1 MVAQALPDLGR
12 VIIEPAP
19 TFARLKEKPNG
30 WLPVLVSILLSA
42 AIFYWWT
49 ATLDY
54 GWLREHMIAAQP
66 DMKPEAQQ
74 AMAKFL
80 SPNSMLITTV
90 GGSVIGTLVVIALS
104 AVYFLIAA
112 RAIGSQIGYGK
123 WFAFVAWTSV
133 PRLLVIPLMAL
144 QIATSH
150 GQLAPEDMN
159 MVSLNFLLFHL
170 PSTNHWASILNSIDL
185 ASFWT
190 IALASIGLKAWT
202 GRPTGTCFTIAV
214 LPYVV
219 IYGLWAA
226 KIAFLG

>member
-30 WLPVLVSILLSA
+30 WLPLLVSLLLSV
-42 AIFYWWT
+42 AIMYWWT
-49 ATLDY
+49 STLDY
-54 GWLREHMIAAQP
+54 GWFREHMIAMRP
-66 DMKPEAQQ
+66 DLKPEAQA

-80 SPNSMLITTV
+80 SPTSMLVSTV
-90 GGSVIGTLVVIALS
+90 GGAVIGTLVMIALT

-112 RAIGSQIGYGK
+112 RMIGNQIGYGK
-123 WFAFVAWTSV
+123 WFAFVAWSSV
-133 PRLLVIPLMAL
+133 PRLLVVPLMAL

-150 GQLAPEDMN
+150 GQLAPEDLN
-159 MVSLNFLLFHL
+159 MVSLNFLVFHL
-170 PSTNHWASILNSIDL
+170 PPTNHWASILTSIDL
-185 ASFWT
+185 AAFWT
-190 IALASIGLKAWT
+190 IALAAIGLKAWT
-202 GRPTGTCFTIAV
+202 GRPAGTCLTIAA

-226 KIAFLG
+226 KIAFIG

>member
-30 WLPVLVSILLSA
+30 WLPLLVSLLLSV
-42 AIFYWWT
+42 AIMYWWT
-49 ATLDY
+49 STLDY
-54 GWLREHMIAAQP
+54 GWFREHMIAMRP
-66 DMKPEAQQ
+66 DLKPEAQA

-80 SPNSMLITTV
+80 SPTSMLVSTV
-90 GGSVIGTLVVIALS
+90 GGAVIGTLVMIALT

-112 RAIGSQIGYGK
+112 RMIGSQIGYGK
-123 WFAFVAWTSV
+123 WFAFVAWSSV
-133 PRLLVIPLMAL
+133 PRLLVVPLMAL

-150 GQLAPEDMN
+150 GQLAPEDLN
-159 MVSLNFLLFHL
+159 MVSLNFLMFHL
-170 PSTNHWASILNSIDL
+170 PPTNHWSSILTSVDL
-185 ASFWT
+185 AAFWT
-190 IALASIGLKAWT
+190 IALATIGMKAWT
-202 GRPTGTCFTIAV
+202 GRSTGTCLTIAA

-226 KIAFLG
+226 KIAFIG

>member
-30 WLPVLVSILLSA
+30 WLPLLVSLLLSV
-42 AIFYWWT
+42 AIMYWWT
-49 ATLDY
+49 STLDY
-54 GWLREHMIAAQP
+54 GWFREHMIAMRP
-66 DMKPEAQQ
+66 DLKPEAQA

-80 SPNSMLITTV
+80 SPTSMLVSTV
-90 GGSVIGTLVVIALS
+90 GGAVIGTLVLIALT

-112 RAIGSQIGYGK
+112 RMIGSQIGYGK
-123 WFAFVAWTSV
+123 WFAFVAWSSV
-133 PRLLVIPLMAL
+133 PRLLVVPLMAL

-150 GQLAPEDMN
+150 GQLAPEDLN
-159 MVSLNFLLFHL
+159 MVSLNFLVFHL
-170 PSTNHWASILNSIDL
+170 PPTNHWASILTSIDL
-185 ASFWT
+185 AAFWT
-190 IALASIGLKAWT
+190 IALAAIGLKAWT
-202 GRPTGTCFTIAV
+202 GRPTGTCLTIAA

-226 KIAFLG
+226 KIAFIG